1 VIRVELATR
10 VGGDDDDD
18 ETRETHAKRCG
29 GSNGISVWYV
39 SVYTASHPIYP
50 ANYKDKFGLAR
61 NGDAAHS
68 KQHGFTATPD
78 LEADADADA
87 ARSILEIKLTD
98 LHLGGAVTRR
108 IHTSRPHRSHENPLV
123 R

>member
-1 VIRVELATR
+1 
-10 VGGDDDDD
+10 
-18 ETRETHAKRCG
+18 
-29 GSNGISVWYV
+29 
-39 SVYTASHPIYP
+39 VYTASHVYIL
-50 ANYKDKFGLAR
+50 ATTTSSLAR

-98 LHLGGAVTRR
+98 LHLGIPVVN
-108 IHTSRPHRSHENPLV
+108 HTNTANTASSRCGDKADPYLATTPLT
-123 R
+123 